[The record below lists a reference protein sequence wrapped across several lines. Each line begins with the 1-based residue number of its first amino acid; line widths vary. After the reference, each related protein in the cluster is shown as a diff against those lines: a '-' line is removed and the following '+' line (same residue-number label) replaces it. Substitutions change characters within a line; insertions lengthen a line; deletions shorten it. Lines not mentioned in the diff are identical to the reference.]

1 MEELILWKNKKIS
14 VVLPTYNEKDSIR
27 AVIDSFFSTGYV
39 DEVIVVNN
47 NAKEGTSE
55 EVKKTKAIQI
65 IETKQG
71 YGNAMQRGM
80 KESTGDL
87 IILSE
92 PDGTFYGSDALKL
105 LAYSDDFEV
114 VFGTRTAPKLIQF
127 RANMGTFLRV
137 GNWFVAKM
145 IEFMF
150 LTGVLTDVGC
160 SMKLLSRKAYDAIK
174 DHFTIGTSHFNVELM
189 CLVILNKIDFIE
201 IPVKYAERVGKSMV
215 TGSKMVAFFLGLRM
229 ILLILSYRFAS
240 FFTNKYKVKA

>member
-1 MEELILWKNKKIS
+1 MWKNKKIS

-27 AVIDSFFSTGYV
+27 AVIESFFNTGYV

-55 EVKKTKAIQI
+55 EVQKTKAIEV

-80 KESTGDL
+80 KETTGDL

-105 LAYSDDFEV
+105 LAYSDDFAV
-114 VFGTRTAPKLIQF
+114 VFGTRTAPKLIQL

-160 SMKLLSRKAYDAIK
+160 SMKLLSRKAYETIK
-174 DHFTIGTSHFNVELM
+174 DNFTIGTSHFNVELM
-189 CLVILNKIDFIE
+189 CLVILHKIDFIE

-215 TGSKMVAFFLGLRM
+215 TGNKIVAFFLGLRM